1 MDPARAMAEQS
12 VGAIWH
18 ENYCCVLI
26 DATPMRPGRGGRAGH
41 PKGRRREGRRGQ
53 DRFGDFV
60 RSVEVGLRS
69 GSLSPEA
76 ARRQVHE
83 ADLSEFIR
91 IAETQEGAVEA
102 FAHFHGLGYHL
113 WEVNG
118 DPAGSGVGLLRA
130 SFATRKELT

>member
-12 VGAIWH
+12 VGAIWS
-18 ENYCCVLI
+18 ENYRYGLI
-26 DATPMRPGRGGRAGH
+26 DATPMRPGRGSRVGH
-41 PKGRRREGRRGQ
+41 PKGRRRESRRSQ
-53 DRFGDFV
+53 ERFGDLV

-83 ADLSEFIR
+83 ADLGEFIR
-91 IAETQEGAVEA
+91 ITETREGAVEA
-102 FAHFHGLGYHL
+102 LAHFYGLGYYL
-113 WEVNG
+113 WEVND
-118 DPAGSGVGLLRA
+118 DPDGSGVGLLRA